1 MPFLVHL
8 TKLKEENIKKKK
20 MEGEMIKL
28 PPVDATEL
36 NGIRLSSHSLS
47 KRMGL
52 GAVKKADLFHSPG
65 SRFRGRRGGGGNRIL
80 DQMNRLR
87 TGLEIN
93 APFLRLILEALD
105 LSTLNS
111 LASVGA

>member
-1 MPFLVHL
+1 
-8 TKLKEENIKKKK
+8 
-20 MEGEMIKL
+20 MIKL

-47 KRMGL
+47 KRMSF

-65 SRFRGRRGGGGNRIL
+65 SRFRRRRGGSGRRIL
-80 DQMNRLR
+80 NQLNRLR
-87 TGLEIN
+87 TGLELN
-93 APFLRLILEALD
+93 APFLMLIFEALD

-111 LASVGA
+111 LDFVVA